1 VTASGSFDWARL
13 NSPVLSRLDLDDH
26 GTLAG
31 RHIAILAPLDAGTA
45 VLATKLAE
53 TADAVTVLDGGGVAD
68 IDDTFG
74 SMLAA
79 QERVAVHLGS
89 VESWEPDTP
98 PDLVIDQHG
107 RLTIHLANHA
117 PALHRDIAGAVES
130 SARGAEV
137 LRSTG
142 VGFPVFA
149 THHSACVRLV
159 ERDRGARVVQ
169 AILRLTNLR
178 MAGSRVA
185 VIGYGPVGRSVAHT
199 AAALGAT
206 VTVIEA
212 DSVATLQAHFD
223 GHSTG
228 DRSQLARASILVTT
242 GGARVDVT
250 ELADGAVLA
259 HADLNEPRF
268 MEFSNG
274 EATEVRPGVTA
285 IPHPGGVVHLL
296 GPVGGRSLDEADV
309 IGAVTAL
316 ALARLVSDPPEVGVH
331 RIPDDIDTEI
341 ARLALAV
348 TR

>member
-1 VTASGSFDWARL
+1 MTASGAFDWARL
-13 NSPVLSRLDLDDH
+13 NSPVLSRLDLDDD
-26 GTLAG
+26 GALAG
-31 RHIAILAPLDAGTA
+31 RHIAILAPLDAGTV
-45 VLATKLAE
+45 VLAIKLAE

-68 IDDTFG
+68 LDDAFG
-74 SMLAA
+74 STLAA

-89 VESWEPDTP
+89 VESWEPDAP
-98 PDLVIDQHG
+98 PDLVIDQNG
-107 RLTIHLANHA
+107 RLAAHLANRA
-117 PALHRDIAGAVES
+117 PALHRDIAGAVELT
-130 SARGAEV
+130 ARGAEV
-137 LRSTG
+137 LQSLG

-149 THHSACVRLV
+149 THHSACVRLA
-159 ERDRGARVVQ
+159 ERDRGARVIQ

-178 MAGSRVA
+178 MAGSKVA
-185 VIGYGPVGRSVAHT
+185 VIGYGPVGRSVAHS

-212 DSVATLQAHFD
+212 DAVAMLQAHLD
-223 GHSTG
+223 GHATG
-228 DRSQLARASILVTT
+228 DQSQLARASILVTT
-242 GGARVDVT
+242 GGAAVDVA

-259 HADLNEPRF
+259 HADPNEPRF
-268 MEFSNG
+268 PDNSDG

-285 IPHPGGVVHLL
+285 VPHPGGVVHLL

-316 ALARLVSDPPEVGVH
+316 ALARLVSDPPKVGVH

-348 TR
+348 AR